1 MRKPF
6 TVASYLVVLFATAC
20 ALTSCAA
27 LDRVVTLQDPVTGE
41 TTETT
46 VGDVAAGTVES
57 FAGTVADVAG
67 GAATA
72 ATGNPVVGAGLGAA
86 LLAAAGAVA
95 TGLRR
100 KPKA

>member
-6 TVASYLVVLFATAC
+6 TVASCLVILFAVAC

-41 TTETT
+41 VTETT
-46 VGDVAAGTVES
+46 VGDVAADGVES
-57 FAGTVADVAG
+57 WAGTLADAAG
-67 GAATA
+67 AAATA
-72 ATGNPVVGAGLGAA
+72 GSGNPVVGAGVGAA
-86 LLAAAGAVA
+86 LLAAAGAA
-95 TGLRR
+95 ASALRR